1 MILPRFWYEASFDA
15 EIASDFREIGA
26 SGSCYERQAI
36 KDVVLGRLAGTHEDS
51 LADDF
56 RMDDVEVIQLS
67 HTIIQVRYTLLTDAR
82 VTRRSTLYRRN
93 SDTGYW
99 QAVFHQGTV
108 VAD

>member
-1 MILPRFWYEASFDA
+1 M
-15 EIASDFREIGA
+15 
-26 SGSCYERQAI
+26 
-36 KDVVLGRLAGTHEDS
+36 AGTHEDS